1 MPCNKNCQQGRTCT
15 CPPPVEDVPT
25 WWAALVWGLTMGVC
39 SVVLW
44 AFVTTA
50 HAKITPY
57 QQNVRC
63 LAEAVYREARG
74 ETYRGQLAVAQTVIN
89 RTRVAIFPNSICKVV
104 FQKGQFSWTQGWR
117 NDWRADHHSYQVAR
131 VALMGSHSMRDFNA
145 LYFHNT
151 SVKPGWNKKKIAR
164 IGNHIFYV

>member
-1 MPCNKNCQQGRTCT
+1 MPCNQNCQQGRTCN

-50 HAKITPY
+50 HAKLTPY
-57 QQNVRC
+57 QQNVKC

-104 FQKGQFSWTQGWR
+104 FQKGQFSWTQGWKA
-117 NDWRADHHSYQVAR
+117 DWRADHHSYQVAR